1 MPHSTAGDVYISKWT
16 PPQVEPKEHF
26 SQHHFV
32 GGNVFM
38 LNILQDNI
46 ANMGLSASAEQFE
59 DTKERTMK
67 LLQTAT
73 AELSIES
80 LQQQG
85 KELQVLVKVRS
96 KVGHKYPTG
105 IPTRR
110 TWINLIAKDGGGQVI
125 FESGRPLAD
134 GSIEGNSNDMD
145 IMNYEPHYEVI
156 SQPDQVQIYEGI
168 MLNTDNQVTYTLL
181 RAAKYAKDN
190 RLLPAG
196 FDKATAAADVGV
208 FGKALEDADFTG
220 GGDQVLYRINT
231 GSASGPITITIR
243 LLYSPVSYSFV
254 KDLGKDANLPLVKR
268 FLHYYQ
274 YADKMPQEV
283 NAIQTVVR

>member
-1 MPHSTAGDVYISKWT
+1 MPHSEVKDVHIAKWT
-16 PPQVEPKEHF
+16 PPQVKSKEHF

-46 ANMGLSASAEQFE
+46 ANLGLSASAEKIE

-73 AELSIES
+73 AELSIEG
-80 LQQQG
+80 LQKQRNQ
-85 KELQVLVKVRS
+85 LQVLIRVRN

-110 TWINLIAKDGGGQVI
+110 TWIHLTAEDANGQVI
-125 FESGRPLAD
+125 FESGRPQAD
-134 GSIEGNSNDMD
+134 GSIVGNNSDKD
-145 IMNYEPHYEVI
+145 IKSYEPHYEVI
-156 SQPDQVQIYEGI
+156 SNPDQVQIYEGI

-190 RLLPAG
+190 RLLPDG
-196 FDKATAAADVGV
+196 FDKATASADVAV
-208 FGKALEDADFTG
+208 FGKAVEDADFAG
-220 GGDQVLYRINT
+220 GGDQVLYQINT
-231 GSASGPITITIR
+231 SDVSSPITITIR
-243 LLYSPVSYSFV
+243 MLYSPVSYSFV
-254 KDLGKDANLPLVKR
+254 KDLEKDSSLPLVKR
-268 FLHYYQ
+268 FMHYYQ
-274 YADKMPQEV
+274 KADKMPQEIA
-283 NAIQTVVR
+283 AIRTVVQ